1 MRYYR
6 IRGTTE
12 IIKASCM
19 NEAIRKLVDND
30 MNFVYKNHWYTKSN
44 RMAWAE
50 VVTDYGY
57 RCIVDEINV
66 KEN

>member
-30 MNFVYKNHWYTKSN
+30 MNLVLVH
-44 RMAWAE
+44 E
-50 VVTDYGY
+50 VKPYG
-57 RCIVDEINV
+57 VG
-66 KEN
+66 